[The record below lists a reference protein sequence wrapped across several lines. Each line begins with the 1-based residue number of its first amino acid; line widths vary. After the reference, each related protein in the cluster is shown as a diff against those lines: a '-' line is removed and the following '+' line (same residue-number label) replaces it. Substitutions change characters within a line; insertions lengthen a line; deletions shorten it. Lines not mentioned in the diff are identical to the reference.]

1 MTGTH
6 TQNPIYSRI
15 TMALMEDTGWYL
27 PNYDMAD
34 NFKWGRNLS
43 CSFALNSCLD
53 WMETRHAKG
62 LSIHPYC
69 NKVKRDPL
77 ETECTDD
84 RSSVALCNLVQ
95 HSNLLPPIFQVR
107 SALYT
112 IGYGKGKIILK
123 YPPFC
128 RLNEENQERE
138 NSKHQMKTITFF
150 FHLTLNFPLLKFLV
164 RNSKRR

>member
-15 TMALMEDTGWYL
+15 TFALMEDTGWYL

-43 CSFALNSCLD
+43 CNFALNSCLE
-53 WMETRHAKG
+53 WMETRQSQG

-95 HSNLLPPIFQVR
+95 HTNVLPPHFQVR
-107 SALYT
+107 KHT
-112 IGYGKGKIILK
+112 YG
-123 YPPFC
+123 
-128 RLNEENQERE
+128 
-138 NSKHQMKTITFF
+138 
-150 FHLTLNFPLLKFLV
+150 TLAQWGDGFRNYLL
-164 RNSKRR
+164 